1 MATLNSNNVYLDFGG
16 TQLDGYWTGEVS
28 KDSSTSTVDIT
39 AGSGATH
46 TKRASGLADN
56 TLSFNVV
63 YDDADLA
70 DYVSQLATGTK
81 AVLTYGVEGN
91 AVGKPKF
98 ECEMILQS
106 NRGPS
111 PSVEKGMVMF
121 ELSFEG
127 ADAPTATIENGDT
140 F

>member
-1 MATLNSNNVYLDFGG
+1 MATLNGNNVYLSFDG

-28 KDSSTSTVDIT
+28 KSSSINTVDIT

-46 TKRASGLADN
+46 IERAGGLKDN
-56 TLSFNVV
+56 TLGFNIV

-70 DYVSQLATGTK
+70 TYVGKLAIGTK
-81 AVLTYGVEGN
+81 ATLVFGPEGS
-91 AVGKPKF
+91 ASGKPKF
-98 ECEMILQS
+98 ECSMILQDVT
-106 NRGPS
+106 GPQ

-127 ADAPTATIENGDT
+127 AAAPTATIEGGDT